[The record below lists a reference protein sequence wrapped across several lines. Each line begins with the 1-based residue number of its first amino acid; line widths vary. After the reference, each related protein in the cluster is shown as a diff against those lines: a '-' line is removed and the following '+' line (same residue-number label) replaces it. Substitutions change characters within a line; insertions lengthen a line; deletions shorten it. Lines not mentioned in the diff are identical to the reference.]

1 MIRRR
6 LGLLATGRATATIEV
21 AIGLPA
27 ILMLLFGIVEF
38 GRLLWT
44 HQILMHA
51 ADMTARCYSI
61 SSPLCTGTNTPA
73 SYAVSVASS
82 DGITLDATG
91 VPTPTAPSCTTTT
104 GGSVNYYT
112 ITINYTFTS
121 PVSALLPLP
130 SALSVSSQYGC

>member
-1 MIRRR
+1 
-6 LGLLATGRATATIEV
+6 
-21 AIGLPA
+21 
-27 ILMLLFGIVEF
+27 
-38 GRLLWT
+38 
-44 HQILMHA
+44 
-51 ADMTARCYSI
+51 MTARCYSI

-104 GGSVNYYT
+104 GGSVNYYM

-130 SALSVSSQYGC
+130 STLSVSSQYGC